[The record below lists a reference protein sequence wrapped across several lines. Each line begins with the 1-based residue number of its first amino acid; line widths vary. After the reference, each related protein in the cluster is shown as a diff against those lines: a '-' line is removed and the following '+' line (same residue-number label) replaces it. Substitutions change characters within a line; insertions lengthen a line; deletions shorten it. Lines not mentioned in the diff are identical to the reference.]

1 MNRPLIVA
9 IALISATWIAAI
21 LLLLSDNEVCRA
33 FAWVFLAAKGAAIVL
48 TLLAMLR
55 SRRLAWQ
62 VFCGRYRF
70 DTDSRHAYTQ
80 AVTRF
85 TWELPQLFLGYMIA
99 QTRVLCGNV
108 DRVDTLAG
116 VTFVTCCH
124 RKEHAY
130 TGMSMGCFVQM
141 WLPVEIKTDFEHYA
155 RRYAGK
161 MLLHEYG
168 HTFDSQL
175 WGWLY
180 LPVVGLPSLV
190 SQWIEL
196 AGLFHHRHDNLY
208 AERWANRHA
217 AKRFDKD

>member
-1 MNRPLIVA
+1 MSLSRI
-9 IALISATWIAAI
+9 IALTLVSATWAAAI
-21 LLLLSDNEVCRA
+21 LLYMGDTVVGRVG
-33 FAWVFLAAKGAAIVL
+33 AWVFFVAKGLVVIL
-48 TLLAMLR
+48 TLLSILKNKA
-55 SRRLAWQ
+55 LAWQ
-62 VFCGRYRF
+62 IFCGRYRF
-70 DTDSRHAYTQ
+70 DSHRRHGLTQ

-85 TWELPQLFLGYMIA
+85 TWELPQLLLGYTIA
-99 QTRVLCGNV
+99 QVRTICGNV
-108 DRVDTLAG
+108 NRVDTLGG
-116 VTFVTCCH
+116 VTYVTCCH

-155 RRYAGK
+155 RHYAGR

-217 AKRFDKD
+217 KNHFEN